1 MSVVLEEAD
10 TISSLLLSLVSLQ
23 IAMAEK
29 ERSRTKRRDVGY
41 LVFIMFILVL
51 ELNTSG
57 SFREATM
64 PTSRC

>member
-1 MSVVLEEAD
+1 MAVVLEEAD

-64 PTSRC
+64 PTSRW

>member
-1 MSVVLEEAD
+1 MAVVLEEAD

>member
-1 MSVVLEEAD
+1 MAVVLEEAD

-41 LVFIMFILVL
+41 LVFMMFIL

-57 SFREATM
+57 SFREATT
-64 PTSRC
+64 PTSRW